1 MTLGANTAPITPAD
15 VDRVG
20 ADHTADPAAA
30 GTLHAEA
37 YTTQRWYDFEQS
49 AIFARSWQWV
59 CHREKL
65 AEAGDYVTTTV
76 AGVPVVVVR
85 DGDGELRAFY
95 NVCKHRAHEVV
106 AGEGSTGTL
115 RCPYHGWTYDLDGSL
130 LAARHTKHLVD
141 FDPAGICLDAVQAE
155 EFAGMVFVNLDPAA
169 AALRMQAGDLAA
181 EIATKAP
188 DIADL
193 TLARRLTYDIASNW
207 KNVVENYLECYH
219 CHVAH
224 KDFVSLVD
232 MSTYRITTHGIYS
245 SQPAAAGR
253 SANSAYDVADAAVR
267 IHEAWWLWPNT
278 CLMRYP
284 GRGNAMMMHVIP
296 AGPDRTLETYDFYLE
311 DAEPN
316 AAEAEAIRYIDEVL
330 QPEDVGLV
338 ESVQRGMRT
347 PAFTSG
353 RLVCDPAGGGVSEH
367 GVHHFQS
374 LLLEAYRRHT
384 SIAERSEVPASGRA
398 GGDRAAGREES
409 TTALGGRDALSAPAR
424 PGRLEPIVG
433 FSSPLTTTEVLDEDR
448 G

>member
-1 MTLGANTAPITPAD
+1 MVSSAAEPAITLAD
-15 VDRVG
+15 VERVG
-20 ADHTADPAAA
+20 ADHATDPAAA

-37 YTTQRWYDFEQS
+37 YTARRWYDFEQS

-59 CHREKL
+59 CHRERL
-65 AEAGDYVTTTV
+65 AAGGDYVTTTV
-76 AGVPVVVVR
+76 AGQPILVVR
-85 DGDGELRAFY
+85 DHAGELRAFY
-95 NVCKHRAHEVV
+95 NVCKHRAHEIL
-106 AGEGSTGTL
+106 AGEGSTGSL
-115 RCPYHGWTYDLDGSL
+115 RCPYHGWTYALDGSL
-130 LAARHTKHLVD
+130 IAARHTKNLVD
-141 FDPAGICLDAVQAE
+141 FDPSGICLDTVQTE
-155 EFAGMVFVNLDPAA
+155 EFAGFVFVNLDPAA
-169 AALRMQAGDLAA
+169 APLRLQSGDLGA
-181 EIATKAP
+181 EIAEKAP

-193 TLARRLTYDIASNW
+193 TLARRLSYDIASNW

-219 CHVAH
+219 CHIAH

-245 SQPAAAGR
+245 SQTAEAGR
-253 SANSAYDVADAAVR
+253 GANTAYDVADATVR

-284 GRGNAMMMHVIP
+284 GRGNVMMMHVIP
-296 AGPDRTLETYDFYLE
+296 AGPDRTLETYDLYLE
-311 DAEPN
+311 DPEPN

-353 RLVCDPAGGGVSEH
+353 RLVADLAGGGVSEH

-374 LLLEAYRRHT
+374 LLLDAYRRHA
-384 SIAERSEVPASGRA
+384 SI
-398 GGDRAAGREES
+398 GD
-409 TTALGGRDALSAPAR
+409 
-424 PGRLEPIVG
+424 
-433 FSSPLTTTEVLDEDR
+433 LDEDR

>member
-1 MTLGANTAPITPAD
+1 MTLRTSASPVTLAD

-20 ADHTADPAAA
+20 RDHTEDPAAA
-30 GTLHAEA
+30 GTLHAET
-37 YTTQRWYDFEQS
+37 YTEQRWYDFEQG
-49 AIFARSWQWV
+49 AIFARTWQWV

-65 AEAGDYVTTTV
+65 AEAGDYVTATI
-76 AGVPVVVVR
+76 AGHPVVVVR
-85 DGDGELRAFY
+85 EGAGQLRAFY
-95 NVCKHRAHEVV
+95 NVCKHRAHEVMS
-106 AGEGSTGTL
+106 GEGSARSL

-130 LAARHTKHLVD
+130 LAARHTDNLVD
-141 FDPAGICLDAVQAE
+141 FDPAGICLDAVQTE
-155 EFAGMVFVNLDPAA
+155 EFAGFVFVNLDPAA
-169 AALRMQAGDLAA
+169 APLRLQSGDLGS

-219 CHVAH
+219 CHIAH

-245 SQPAAAGR
+245 SQPAEAGR
-253 SANSAYDVADAAVR
+253 SANSAYDVAGAAVR

-284 GRGNAMMMHVIP
+284 GRGNVMMMHVIP
-296 AGPDRTLETYDFYLE
+296 AGPHRTLETYDFYLE

-330 QPEDVGLV
+330 QPEDVTLV

-353 RLVCDPAGGGVSEH
+353 RLVYDPAGGGVSEH
-367 GVHHFQS
+367 GVHHFHG
-374 LLLEAYRRHT
+374 LLLEAYRAGAATGERTGATDGGEGGSLLSGVRDRSALETGIDEGWIAPPRH
-384 SIAERSEVPASGRA
+384 SPPQRRRSGSG
-398 GGDRAAGREES
+398 
-409 TTALGGRDALSAPAR
+409 SA
-424 PGRLEPIVG
+424 
-433 FSSPLTTTEVLDEDR
+433 
-448 G
+448 